1 MVIVVADYPWNLV
14 GVDLVLSWLA
24 EVLNVFSIIIKMSSQ
39 DFCDSEDFQDL
50 KPSKARYSK
59 TTMKVLRL

>member
-1 MVIVVADYPWNLV
+1 
-14 GVDLVLSWLA
+14 
-24 EVLNVFSIIIKMSSQ
+24 MSSQ

-59 TTMKVLRL
+59 TTMKVLRLLDRKSSNLLMEKKKILLTGSNLTVKYAPH